1 MAILSPL
8 YRRFKRTPVVRKW
21 ARIFNGLDSER
32 DTASGDRPEPG
43 SVGQGWVASAN
54 QSYSR
59 WQRRFT
65 LARLKLAT
73 YVTVFIAFSFTW
85 LEIGRSLIYKQPLS
99 TANLMSYGAMV
110 ITNMGVYWLLKTP
123 LGRRHPTW
131 SFVGWSLSLQVIPQT
146 VMVYLGGGRTWGTLT
161 DVYGWVFAFF
171 FQATLIPVCWPRHA
185 FVQTL
190 TILHDWGIHEFLN
203 ESLRVAPTQSRGGF
217 VLDVFWICAICNLSV
232 FLYER
237 LQRNQFNTQ
246 SALTQTYRQLSEAES
261 RAQSLVENALDGIFR
276 SSPKGQ
282 YLSVNP
288 AMARIHGYGSP
299 EELMAKVQDIGTQV
313 YTDPQRRSRF
323 LELIAQQDQVVAFE
337 SQVRR
342 ADGSTAWVEEN
353 TRAVRNRLGE
363 IIAFEGT
370 MTDISL
376 RKQAESEALRALE
389 TERELNHLKSQFLST
404 ASHEFRTPL
413 TTILASTEAL
423 EHYGDRWAPDKRQR
437 TFNRIQ
443 SAVSYMTGLLDEV
456 LTLERDSSGPLE
468 LSLTPVHLP
477 HFCQDLVDELQ
488 LTVQS
493 GQRLELRCRAQDFD
507 TSTCVALDIS
517 LLRHILVNLLS
528 NAIKYSPEGTPVKF
542 EVVYGDR
549 EAIFRVQDSGIGI
562 PPEDCDRLFESFH
575 RASNVG
581 TLPGTGLGLTIVKR
595 SVTLHRGTIE
605 VDSQVGEGTKFTVT
619 LPTELGLGK
628 SESSPTCDEG

>member
-1 MAILSPL
+1 M
-8 YRRFKRTPVVRKW
+8 
-21 ARIFNGLDSER
+21 
-32 DTASGDRPEPG
+32 
-43 SVGQGWVASAN
+43 
-54 QSYSR
+54 
-59 WQRRFT
+59 
-65 LARLKLAT
+65 
-73 YVTVFIAFSFTW
+73 
-85 LEIGRSLIYKQPLS
+85 
-99 TANLMSYGAMV
+99 
-110 ITNMGVYWLLKTP
+110 
-123 LGRRHPTW
+123 
-131 SFVGWSLSLQVIPQT
+131 
-146 VMVYLGGGRTWGTLT
+146 
-161 DVYGWVFAFF
+161 
-171 FQATLIPVCWPRHA
+171 
-185 FVQTL
+185 
-190 TILHDWGIHEFLN
+190 
-203 ESLRVAPTQSRGGF
+203 
-217 VLDVFWICAICNLSV
+217 
-232 FLYER
+232 
-237 LQRNQFNTQ
+237 
-246 SALTQTYRQLSEAES
+246 
-261 RAQSLVENALDGIFR
+261 
-276 SSPKGQ
+276 
-282 YLSVNP
+282 
-288 AMARIHGYGSP
+288 
-299 EELMAKVQDIGTQV
+299 
-313 YTDPQRRSRF
+313 
-323 LELIAQQDQVVAFE
+323 
-337 SQVRR
+337 
-342 ADGSTAWVEEN
+342 
-353 TRAVRNRLGE
+353 
-363 IIAFEGT
+363 
-370 MTDISL
+370 
-376 RKQAESEALRALE
+376 RALE

-595 SVTLHRGTIE
+595 SVTLHRGTKIGRASCRE
-605 VDSQVGEGTKFTVT
+605 RV
-619 LPTELGLGK
+619 
-628 SESSPTCDEG
+628 